1 MSRACFEELIFIRI
15 NEWGKANFYSFSGP
29 LKVFTSLEAELGAI
43 LHISQIISN
52 KIFRGKR
59 IVVCTDSLEAM
70 DLIFSGSYL
79 CSEVLIKG
87 KKIQELVNSLFCL
100 NFVSKDNNSDADSLA
115 KGGLGRQ
122 SISSY
127 WAEGWGLE

>member
-1 MSRACFEELIFIRI
+1 M
-15 NEWGKANFYSFSGP
+15 
-29 LKVFTSLEAELGAI
+29 FTSLEAELGAI

-100 NFVSKDNNSDADSLA
+100 NFVSKDNNSDADSLVF
-115 KGGLGRQ
+115 L
-122 SISSY
+122 SDSSVV
-127 WAEGWGLE
+127 GSLSQFLDKVLEENLKMKCLELMICRWEQQK